1 MQPMGNGPALIVLA
15 QVPVPEAKLGQKKKK
30 KKKRNFERE
39 RIIAGGHATGLVVC
53 IPPKA

>member
-30 KKKRNFERE
+30 KKRNFERE
-39 RIIAGGHATGLVVC
+39 RIIAGGHATGLGVC